1 MSGLLD
7 SSLHEFKVSFT
18 DGPCGVCGRA
28 LVISHKIYA
37 CLINQHVMVIVTI
50 LFIL

>member
-18 DGPCGVCGRA
+18 DGRVCGRA
-28 LVISHKIYA
+28 LVITHKIYA
-37 CLINQHVMVIVTI
+37 CPIDQHVMVILTT